1 MTNSKDL
8 FRELIASISINET
21 KEEKESIVYLFMEK
35 FLNIFRSDIMTE
47 RRVMLDESH
56 HERIDDFI
64 RRINSYEPV
73 QYVIGKCDFYGRPFL
88 VDKNVLIPRPE
99 TEELVKEVVN
109 YSKGINR
116 PFRILDI
123 GTGSGCIA
131 ITLKLELPYAEVYA
145 TDISEDAL
153 SIARRNGRLL
163 KVDVNFVFHDIL
175 KQEIPCNSLDIIVS
189 NPPYVRMSEKVSMST
204 NVLHFEP
211 HLALFVPDNDP
222 LLFYKAI
229 VDRSEQMLRPGG
241 LIIFE
246 VNEKHGKEV
255 ADILV
260 TNKYR
265 SVEIIKDIFGKE
277 RIVRGFKSE

>member
-8 FRELIASISINET
+8 FRELIASISINEP

-35 FLNIFRSDIMTE
+35 FLNTFRSDIMTE
-47 RRVMLDESH
+47 RRLMLDESH

-73 QYVIGKCDFYGRPFL
+73 QYVIGQCDFYGRTFL

-99 TEELVKEVVN
+99 TEELVKEVVHCI
-109 YSKGINR
+109 KGLNR
-116 PFRILDI
+116 RFRILDI

-131 ITLKLELPYAEVYA
+131 ITLKLEIPNPEVYA
-145 TDISEDAL
+145 LDVSEGAL
-153 SIARRNGRLL
+153 SIARRNARLL
-163 KVDVNFVFHDIL
+163 KADVNFVLHDIL
-175 KQEIPCNSLDIIVS
+175 KQEIPFNNLDIVVS
-189 NPPYVRMSEKVSMST
+189 NPPYVTMSEKNLMSS

-229 VDRSEQMLRPGG
+229 ADRSEQMLGPGG
-241 LIIFE
+241 LIVFE

-255 ADILV
+255 ADVLV

-277 RIVRGFKSE
+277 RIVKGFKSE

>member
-8 FRELIASISINET
+8 FRELIASISINEP

-35 FLNIFRSDIMTE
+35 ILNIFRSDIMTE
-47 RRVMLDESH
+47 RRLMLDESH

-73 QYVIGKCDFYGRPFL
+73 QYVIGQCDFYGRTFL

-99 TEELVKEVVN
+99 TEELVKEVIHCC
-109 YSKGINR
+109 KGLNR
-116 PFRILDI
+116 PCRILDI

-131 ITLKLELPYAEVYA
+131 ITLKLEIPNPEVYA
-145 TDISEDAL
+145 IDVSDDAL
-153 SIARRNGRLL
+153 LIARRNARQLQA
-163 KVDVNFVFHDIL
+163 DVNFVFHDIL
-175 KQEIPCNSLDIIVS
+175 KREIPFNNLDILVS
-189 NPPYVRMSEKVSMST
+189 NPPYVTTSEKDSMSS
-204 NVLHFEP
+204 NVLQFEP

-241 LIIFE
+241 LIVFE

-277 RIVRGFKSE
+277 RIVKGFKTE